1 MNDGMNEFLFNAL
14 LICHKEC
21 GNKREKKYFFMIPRL
36 QNLHQGSHMIKFL
49 LLSLEKGEWFQSGHW
64 QVCSWSVTKKKCL
77 GNKHVIVMFDDM
89 LFHEPVEASFLWP

>member
-1 MNDGMNEFLFNAL
+1 MNEFLFNAL

-49 LLSLEKGEWFQSGHW
+49 LLSLEKGGMISIRALTGMQLISSEE
-64 QVCSWSVTKKKCL
+64 K
-77 GNKHVIVMFDDM
+77 N
-89 LFHEPVEASFLWP
+89 A